1 MDNLA
6 FSEKIV
12 AVVNLMILL
21 ERKCAKTFDK
31 LAIAAVTP
39 QLAKA
44 LHPEQ
49 TYIQNHYQRL
59 KLITKL
65 LPKVKALISSAIAIN
80 PIKLSKNKSTEQDVE
95 IIFIANQF
103 LAMKNNQYEL
113 LINLFKL
120 LAEDE
125 ATTLLRQTITDNENT
140 QIWINRTLIQLAE
153 N

>member
-6 FSEKIV
+6 LSEKTV
-12 AVVNLMILL
+12 AVVNWMIEL

-31 LAIAAVTP
+31 LANAALTP
-39 QLAKA
+39 ELAKA

-65 LPKVKALISSAIAIN
+65 LPKGKAPIASAIVIN
-80 PIKLSKNKSTEQDVE
+80 PIKLSKNKSNEQDVE
-95 IIFIANQF
+95 LIFIANQF

-140 QIWINRTLIQLAE
+140 QIWINRTLIQLVE